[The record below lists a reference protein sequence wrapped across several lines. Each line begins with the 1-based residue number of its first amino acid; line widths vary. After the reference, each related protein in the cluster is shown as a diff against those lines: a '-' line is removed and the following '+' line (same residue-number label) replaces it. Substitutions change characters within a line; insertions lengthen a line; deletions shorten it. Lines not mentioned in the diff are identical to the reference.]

1 MENTAGI
8 CLSGCA
14 ALLKWFHYCYLFLA
28 GENRMLEVAMRANTA
43 LRRPSSLSFPALQV
57 SDPKEMHIIESKFTR
72 TKT

>member
-43 LRRPSSLSFPALQV
+43 LRRPSSLSLPCRSLTQR
-57 SDPKEMHIIESKFTR
+57 KCIL
-72 TKT
+72 